1 MSTDAPTLTTGSPE
15 TTPAPRRVALIGNPN
30 VGKTSLFNRL
40 SGLRQKTSNFPG
52 TTQEYRV
59 ARAAGA
65 SVELI
70 DLPGAYTLDIEHAES
85 TLCRAALMG
94 ELALGAGQS
103 SRPDAVCVVVD
114 ATRPARGLRL
124 VAEVAKLGLP
134 VAVALN
140 MSDQAEREGVMLDAP
155 ALAAELGCPVV
166 ACSARTGAGVGDL
179 TDAFERASVVHAPTD
194 GPGVW
199 TWAERLVDHARTGAP
214 VERRVRLTERL
225 DRVLLHPVSGTVV
238 FVVVMGGLFWTV
250 FKLASVPMGLID
262 GVFAAL
268 SDAVAGVLPEG
279 AVREL
284 VSEGVIGGLGAM
296 LVFLPQICILFFL
309 IALLEGTGYLARAA
323 LLMDRLLRPF
333 GLPGQSFVPM
343 LSAHACAIPAIMSC
357 RGVPGRQERLATIM
371 VVPFLSCS
379 ARIPVYVLLTGV
391 LFHDR
396 PALAAL
402 AFAGCY
408 FLGAAAALVSSLVF
422 RRTILRGRG
431 RPMALDLPDYRRPS
445 LRAALLTTYDRAMSF
460 VKKAGTVIVAMM
472 IVLWWLGEYPH
483 AREPAEAAAMR
494 AQAAAIEAASPE
506 RAEDLLAHADELG
519 AREAGRQSFLGRLGR
534 TVQPVFA
541 PLGYDWQVT
550 VGVMG
555 SFAAREVFVST
566 LAVVVAGSDD
576 AGDAGVLERVEGATR
591 DDGRPVLTRATSWS
605 LLVFFVLAMQ
615 CLPTLAVTA
624 KEAGGWK
631 WAMLQLGWMSTLA
644 YLGALATYQGLRAF
658 GVA

>member
-1 MSTDAPTLTTGSPE
+1 MP
-15 TTPAPRRVALIGNPN
+15 PAGPAARRVAFIGNPN

-40 SGLRQKTSNFPG
+40 SGLRLKTSNFPG

-65 SVELI
+65 SVELV
-70 DLPGAYTLDIEHAES
+70 DLPGAYTLDLEHAES
-85 TLCRAALMG
+85 TLCRAALAG
-94 ELALGAGQS
+94 ELALGPGQP

-124 VAEVAKLGLP
+124 VAEVARLGLP

-140 MSDQAEREGVMLDAP
+140 MSDQAEREGVTLDAP

-166 ACSARTGAGVGDL
+166 SCSARTGEGVADL
-179 TDAFERASVVHAPTD
+179 TGAFERAAVVHAPTD
-194 GPGVW
+194 GAGIW
-199 TWAERLVDHARTGAP
+199 TWAERLVDHARRGSPA
-214 VERRVRLTERL
+214 ERRGRLTERL
-225 DRVLLHPVSGTVV
+225 DRVLLHPVSGTIV

-250 FKLASVPMGLID
+250 FKLAGVPMDLID
-262 GVFAAL
+262 TVFGAI
-268 SDAVAGVLPEG
+268 SDAVANLLPGG

-284 VSEGVIGGLGAM
+284 LSEGVIGGLGAM

-357 RGVPGRQERLATIM
+357 RGVPGRQERLATILIA
-371 VVPFLSCS
+371 PFLSCS
-379 ARIPVYVLLTGV
+379 ARIPVYVLLTSV

-408 FLGAAAALVSSLVF
+408 FLGGAAALVSSLIF

-460 VKKAGTVIVAMM
+460 LKKAGTVIVAMM

-483 AREPAEAAAMR
+483 AGEPPEAAAMR
-494 AQAAAIEAASPE
+494 AQAAAVESASPE
-506 RAEDLLAHADELG
+506 QAGELIAQADELE
-519 AREAGRQSFLGRLGR
+519 ARAAGRQSFLGRLGR
-534 TVQPVFA
+534 TVEPAFA

-550 VGVMG
+550 VGVLG

-576 AGDAGVLERVEGATR
+576 AEDAGVLERVENARR